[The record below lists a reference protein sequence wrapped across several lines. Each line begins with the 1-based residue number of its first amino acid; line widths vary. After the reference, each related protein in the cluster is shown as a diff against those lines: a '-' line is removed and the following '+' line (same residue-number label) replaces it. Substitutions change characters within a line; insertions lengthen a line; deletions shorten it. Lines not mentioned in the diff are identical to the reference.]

1 MRASS
6 QLGWGVECSSLYEPD
21 NGVGSGS
28 DRPGALV
35 GSPSVC
41 VSADSNWLTIES
53 SLGHSLHCPAPGEY
67 TERPTHLLAGRA
79 DYWDRPTNQS
89 LLLILGRIVWATG
102 KRMSCFIFH
111 VRLFHLDLHDYNV
124 VDWSWPYIYKDE
136 EVHPTNLVAKTS
148 RTEYSFFT
156 INM

>member
-6 QLGWGVECSSLYEPD
+6 QQGWGVECSSLYEPD

-41 VSADSNWLTIES
+41 MSADSNWLTIES

-79 DYWDRPTNQS
+79 DY
-89 LLLILGRIVWATG
+89 
-102 KRMSCFIFH
+102 
-111 VRLFHLDLHDYNV
+111 
-124 VDWSWPYIYKDE
+124 
-136 EVHPTNLVAKTS
+136 
-148 RTEYSFFT
+148 
-156 INM
+156 